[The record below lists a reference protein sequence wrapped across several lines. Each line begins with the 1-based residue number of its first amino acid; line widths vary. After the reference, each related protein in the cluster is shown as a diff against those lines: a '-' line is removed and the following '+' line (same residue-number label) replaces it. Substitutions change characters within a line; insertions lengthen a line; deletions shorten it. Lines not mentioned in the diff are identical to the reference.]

1 MTLLELTIALCILVV
16 GLLGFLQ
23 SLLGAMALHRAQR
36 DDAVVSE
43 IARQAIANLQATPF
57 AQVYSRY
64 NSSAADDPG
73 GVVSPG
79 PNVDV
84 PGLRTLPNDADGFVG
99 RISFPTWSGPGG
111 GGGGGGGVPELR
123 ENIAYPEFGTP
134 RDLNRDNVI
143 DNADHS
149 TNYTVLPVALSFDWL
164 SAKGQRHIEFRTIL
178 AGY

>member
-43 IARQAIANLQATPF
+43 IARQTIADLQGAPF

-64 NSSAADDPG
+64 NSSTADDPA
-73 GVVSPG
+73 GVASPG
-79 PNVDV
+79 ENVAV
-84 PGLRTLPNDADGFVG
+84 PGLRVLPNDADGFVG
-99 RISFPTWSGPGG
+99 RISFPTWNGA

-123 ENIAYPEFGTP
+123 ENITYPEFGTP
-134 RDLNRDNVI
+134 RDLNRDGAI

-164 SAKGQRHIEFRTIL
+164 SAKGQRHMEFRTIL

>member
-23 SLLGAMALHRAQR
+23 SLLSAMALHRAQR

-43 IARQAIANLQATPF
+43 IARQTIANLQATPF
-57 AQVYSRY
+57 AQVFVRY

-79 PNVDV
+79 ANVAV
-84 PGLRTLPNDADGFVG
+84 PGLRALPTDADGIVG
-99 RISFPTWSGPGG
+99 RIDFPTSPGPGG
-111 GGGGGGGVPELR
+111 VPMLR
-123 ENIAYPEFGTP
+123 EDLAFPEFGTP
-134 RDLNRDNVI
+134 RDLNVNGDGAI
-143 DNADHS
+143 DGFDHA
-149 TNYTVLPVALSFDWL
+149 TNYTVLPVALTFDWL
-164 SAKGQRHIEFRTIL
+164 SAKGPRHIEFRTIL